1 MKFKLLPSIELVNE
15 WKSPHTCARDELIY
29 DIVYNDGTLGMVIN
43 NRSAKSLRM
52 EVRSAETLDPL
63 WSLRF
68 DTVCNQNMIFHGC
81 LLTCDEWLVVDYET
95 KRLLHITRDG
105 QLKVT
110 TPYDTIPHCANLF
123 ANMLVVSTAGV
134 LNFHKL

>member
-1 MKFKLLPSIELVNE
+1 
-15 WKSPHTCARDELIY
+15 
-29 DIVYNDGTLGMVIN
+29 
-43 NRSAKSLRM
+43 
-52 EVRSAETLDPL
+52 
-63 WSLRF
+63 
-68 DTVCNQNMIFHGC
+68 MIFHGC